1 MDVGELSL
9 KSGIFGAEVW
19 SQASHDAIEEMLQ
32 LKPHDIYGLT
42 EVIGPGVSSE
52 CECGCGLHICDDH
65 FIPEII
71 DPETGEVLDEGEEG
85 ELVFTCITKQA
96 SPIIRFRSRD
106 ITRLHFAKCECG
118 RTSARMDR
126 VSGRDDDMLI
136 IRGVNVFPGQIEN
149 VLVNVEETLP
159 HYQLVVTKEGRLDV
173 LEVQVEVSQEIF
185 SDTIRALEAVEQ
197 TIQGALA
204 SALGIT
210 CRVKLIEPKSI
221 ERSTGKAKRVIDLR
235 EE

>member
-1 MDVGELSL
+1 M
-9 KSGIFGAEVW
+9 
-19 SQASHDAIEEMLQ
+19 
-32 LKPHDIYGLT
+32 
-42 EVIGPGVSSE
+42 
-52 CECGCGLHICDDH
+52 
-65 FIPEII
+65 
-71 DPETGEVLDEGEEG
+71 
-85 ELVFTCITKQA
+85 VFTCITKQA
-96 SPIIRFRSRD
+96 FPVVRFRSRD
-106 ITRLHFAKCECG
+106 ITRLHFDKCECG

-197 TIQGALA
+197 KIQEALG

-221 ERSTGKAKRVIDLR
+221 ERSIGKAKRVIDLR